1 MSADA
6 VISNANEDEV
16 DFDLDAFDG
25 KKISCRLN
33 RAMGGDTNKAVI
45 LSHGLTG
52 HPNEYIHMMA
62 RDFFAVRGYDVY
74 RFAYY
79 RDGDDYRT
87 LTDCTLEIHGK
98 DLNVVVDFV
107 QQKYDQVFVCGHSY
121 GGLTM
126 LFAQPDVTAAAFW
139 DSSFTPYASFW
150 KRDATYVPE
159 QDCYNLTW
167 ECEFKVGRAMVEE
180 AKSLTADKAEEMAA
194 QFKAPSLVA
203 LAGDNTENANRAH
216 LYEALTCEKDLQDI
230 AGADHCFTKGDTV
243 YDLLEKTNNWFERA

>member
-6 VISNANEDEV
+6 VIDSQGDEV
-16 DFDLDAFDG
+16 DFDLGAFDG

-33 RAMGGDTNKAVI
+33 RSLSGSAQKAVI

-52 HPNEYIHMMA
+52 HPFEHIHMQA
-62 RDFFAVRGYDVY
+62 ADYFTVRGYDVY

-79 RDGDDYRT
+79 CDGNNYRT
-87 LTDCTLEIHGK
+87 LSDCTLEIHGK
-98 DLNVVVDFV
+98 DLNAVVDFA

-121 GGLTM
+121 GGLTV

-139 DSSFTPYASFW
+139 DASFTPYEAFW
-150 KRDATYVPE
+150 QSDAE
-159 QDCYNLTW
+159 HCAELDCYVLDW
-167 ECEFKVGRAMVEE
+167 GCRYLVGKDMVEE
-180 AKSLTADKAEEMAA
+180 AKSLTADKAEGMAA

-203 LAGDNTENANRAH
+203 LAGDNAENANRGH
-216 LYEALTCEKDLQDI
+216 LYEALSCEKDLQDI
-230 AGADHCFTKGDTV
+230 TGADHCFTKGDTV